1 MILEKKNDELRIKVL
16 NVRGEVLL
24 DITVLKSLITL

>member
-24 DITVLKSLITL
+24 DITV